1 MGLFALG
8 GLLGKFTIYDVWRE
22 AESGATSISLS
33 MKGVG
38 ISVFLLLLGTLMALT
53 GQSLSRPPFQDP
65 ATRKLRPLGWLV
77 TLVLTAAGFGFYF
90 WFEGKLAE
98 LGYKS

>member
-38 ISVFLLLLGTLMALT
+38 ISVFLLPRMKARAGI
-53 GQSLSRPPFQDP
+53 P
-65 ATRKLRPLGWLV
+65 AW
-77 TLVLTAAGFGFYF
+77 
-90 WFEGKLAE
+90 
-98 LGYKS
+98 